1 MLQPRMHSARPFLRD
16 PLDDSGRKGWED
28 GLRDGYAEGYL
39 RGHAKVIVERPRPFF
54 PVRKIKVL
62 YVSSGKGFPYMPI
75 DEAVVETLKTL
86 TADVITTES
95 RQPAIRE
102 LAVKHRPDL
111 VLALDGM
118 DLPVEQIDAV
128 RALGIRTAIWLTD
141 DPYYSD
147 MTLKIAPH
155 YDYVFTLER
164 NCIDVY
170 RGLGCRNVYY
180 LPFAAYVSHY
190 RPTLA
195 LSAIRRQISFIG
207 SAYWN
212 RVEFLRPVIGGLME
226 KGLRINGIWWD
237 RLPEYEQY
245 PDRIEIGKW
254 MGPIETA
261 EVYSGTKIVIN
272 LHRSPFDETVN
283 NNSAKIEAHSPN
295 PRTFEISASG
305 TLQLVDSREDLSS
318 FYKPGVEIE
327 TFSNSAELMDKVNYY
342 LSHEQERQ
350 QIALRALERTFRDHT
365 YSHRLNELLGYIF
378 E

>member
-1 MLQPRMHSARPFLRD
+1 VLEQGMHSTRPFPGD
-16 PLDDSGRKGWED
+16 PSNYSGRKGWED
-28 GLRDGYAEGYL
+28 GLRDGYAEGYF
-39 RGHAKVIVERPRPFF
+39 RGQAKVIVERTKPSF

-62 YVSSGKGFPYMPI
+62 YVSSGKGFPYSPI

-86 TADVITTES
+86 TASVITAETKEPI
-95 RQPAIRE
+95 QK
-102 LAVKHRPDL
+102 LAEKNRPDL

-128 RALGIRTAIWLTD
+128 RALGIKTAIWLTD
-141 DPYYSD
+141 DPYYTD
-147 MTLKIAPH
+147 MTKKIAPY

-164 NCIDVY
+164 NCIEVY
-170 RGLGCRNVYY
+170 RGLGCQNVYY

-190 RPTLA
+190 RPTLTR
-195 LSAIRRQISFIG
+195 SAINRKISFIG

-212 RVEFLRPVIGGLME
+212 RVEFLRPIIGGLME
-226 KGLRINGIWWD
+226 KGLKINGLWWD
-237 RLPEYEQY
+237 RLPEYKQY
-245 PDRIEIGKW
+245 PGGIEIGKW
-254 MGPIETA
+254 MGPIETS

-283 NNSAKIEAHSPN
+283 NNTAKIGAFSPN

-327 TFSNSAELMDKVNYY
+327 TFSNSDELMEKVNYY
-342 LSHEQERQ
+342 LSHEKERQ

-365 YSHRLNELLGYIF
+365 YNHRLNQLFGYIF
-378 E
+378 K